1 MSGATESDDRRVPDV
16 DVDVEEEDDVHK
28 DAFMLFDLEL

>member
-16 DVDVEEEDDVHK
+16 DIDVEEDDVHK